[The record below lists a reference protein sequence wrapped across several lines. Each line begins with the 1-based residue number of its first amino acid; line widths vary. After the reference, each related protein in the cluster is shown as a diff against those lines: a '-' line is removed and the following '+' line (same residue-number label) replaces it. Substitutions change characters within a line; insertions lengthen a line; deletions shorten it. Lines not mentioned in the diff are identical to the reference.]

1 MEGTVRKTQL
11 FNLRENPHEFLSEHH
26 APAVTE
32 LMEGVPKGN
41 QLNLADDP
49 RYAAKRQELEAL
61 LLSEQRRL
69 DDPYRLWDQPKD

>member
-1 MEGTVRKTQL
+1 M
-11 FNLRENPHEFLSEHH
+11 
-26 APAVTE
+26 TE

-69 DDPYRLWDQPKD
+69 EDPYRLWDQPKD